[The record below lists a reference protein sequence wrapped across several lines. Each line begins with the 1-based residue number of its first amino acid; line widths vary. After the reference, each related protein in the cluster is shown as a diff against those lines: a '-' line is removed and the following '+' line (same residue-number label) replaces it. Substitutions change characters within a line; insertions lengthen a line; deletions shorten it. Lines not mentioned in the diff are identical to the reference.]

1 MMVAMLALLR
11 QCGAF
16 RAPAA
21 SRLAP
26 TRLLSVS
33 PRIYESSSAAP
44 ASYALPVSDALLAR
58 VPESVRA
65 RDADVVEA
73 YLLDALQLGLGALE
87 RVEGAGEARRVAAE
101 FDSLVSRLDTW
112 DARLR
117 ERLDSAFATRD
128 ARTTAALESYLGSKG
143 RLEATIDGL
152 RVNLSDPTRSTSL
165 VSATAASVSQ
175 ALEKTTAD
183 VRRLLDCADSSSEL
197 GKFLAQQREVV
208 ASQRGVQAAATAEFV
223 GELRSAYKDLD
234 ARLARTL
241 EAVGAEDVRRADVKG
256 RAFELDVY
264 DSLLALASVGG
275 DGVEDTAYEA
285 AAGSRSKVGD
295 ALVTLQ
301 GGAASVAVE
310 VKSGKFAMAGATSL
324 ERSLRDA
331 MDLRGAQAAIGVVR
345 AKHLGKRMGWYT
357 ALPGNVVVVAFEP
370 DVRAPGVLRANLS
383 SEALSASPAG
393 RARRRRAPVRVQGAP
408 GPGPRGRARRARRR
422 RRGRGGAPR
431 GRDPPA
437 RARHPRVPGPAPPH
451 EEECDRCGR
460 HAQRAPRRPRRPRPR
475 DPRRAPRD
483 RQRPRRGT
491 VGLSYQQQAKAEPGA
506 RVLRWQWPPDP
517 WSSPAAWR
525 RSRLR
530 SRRS

>member
-1 MMVAMLALLR
+1 MLALLR

-16 RAPAA
+16 RAPAAA

-101 FDSLVSRLDTW
+101 FDSL
-112 DARLR
+112 
-117 ERLDSAFATRD
+117 
-128 ARTTAALESYLGSKG
+128 
-143 RLEATIDGL
+143 
-152 RVNLSDPTRSTSL
+152 
-165 VSATAASVSQ
+165 
-175 ALEKTTAD
+175 ALEKTTSD

-295 ALVTLQ
+295 SLVTLQ
-301 GGAASVAVE
+301 GGAARVAVE

-370 DVRAPGVLRANLS
+370 DVEHGAVALQCAYKVLRAQVLAD
-383 SEALSASPAG
+383 ALAARDG
-393 RARRRRAPVRVQGAP
+393 DGEDAAALRADAIRQRARDILASL
-408 GPGPRGRARRARRR
+408 
-422 RRGRGGAPR
+422 
-431 GRDPPA
+431 D
-437 RARHPRVPGPAPPH
+437 
-451 EEECDRCGR
+451 
-460 HAQRAPRRPRRPRPR
+460 
-475 DPRRAPRD
+475 
-483 RQRPRRGT
+483 
-491 VGLSYQQQAKAEPGA
+491 
-506 RVLRWQWPPDP
+506 
-517 WSSPAAWR
+517 
-525 RSRLR
+525 RLR
-530 SRRS
+530 RMKKNATDAGGMLNALRVDLDDLDREIRGALREIDSDLAAAPSG

>member
-1 MMVAMLALLR
+1 MMVALLLR

-21 SRLAP
+21 SRLAPSRRAAPRLAP

-117 ERLDSAFATRD
+117 ERLDAAFATRD

-175 ALEKTTAD
+175 ALEKTTSD

-295 ALVTLQ
+295 SLVTLQ
-301 GGAASVAVE
+301 GGAARVAVE

-370 DVRAPGVLRANLS
+370 DVEHGAVALQCAYKVLRAQVLAD
-383 SEALSASPAG
+383 ALAARDG
-393 RARRRRAPVRVQGAP
+393 DGEDAAALRADAIRQRARDILASL
-408 GPGPRGRARRARRR
+408 
-422 RRGRGGAPR
+422 
-431 GRDPPA
+431 D
-437 RARHPRVPGPAPPH
+437 
-451 EEECDRCGR
+451 
-460 HAQRAPRRPRRPRPR
+460 
-475 DPRRAPRD
+475 
-483 RQRPRRGT
+483 
-491 VGLSYQQQAKAEPGA
+491 
-506 RVLRWQWPPDP
+506 
-517 WSSPAAWR
+517 
-525 RSRLR
+525 RLR
-530 SRRS
+530 RMKKNATDAGGMLNALRVDLDDLDREIRGALREIDSDLAAAPSV

>member
-1 MMVAMLALLR
+1 MLALLR

-16 RAPAA
+16 RAPAAA

-87 RVEGAGEARRVAAE
+87 RVEGAGGAPA
-101 FDSLVSRLDTW
+101 
-112 DARLR
+112 
-117 ERLDSAFATRD
+117 
-128 ARTTAALESYLGSKG
+128 
-143 RLEATIDGL
+143 
-152 RVNLSDPTRSTSL
+152 
-165 VSATAASVSQ
+165 
-175 ALEKTTAD
+175 
-183 VRRLLDCADSSSEL
+183 
-197 GKFLAQQREVV
+197 EVV

-241 EAVGAEDVRRADVKG
+241 EAVGAEDGAADVKG
-256 RAFELDVY
+256 SAFELDVY

-295 ALVTLQ
+295 SLVTLQ
-301 GGAASVAVE
+301 GGAARVAVE

-370 DVRAPGVLRANLS
+370 DVEHGAVALQCAYKVLRAQVLAD
-383 SEALSASPAG
+383 ALAARDGDGEDAAALAHARSASATSSL
-393 RARRRRAPVRVQGAP
+393 
-408 GPGPRGRARRARRR
+408 
-422 RRGRGGAPR
+422 
-431 GRDPPA
+431 
-437 RARHPRVPGPAPPH
+437 PGPAPPH
-451 EEECDRCGR
+451 EECARMRVACR
-460 HAQRAPRRPRRPRPR
+460 PPRRPRRPDREIR
-475 DPRRAPRD
+475 GALREIDSDLAAAPS
-483 RQRPRRGT
+483 G
-491 VGLSYQQQAKAEPGA
+491 
-506 RVLRWQWPPDP
+506 
-517 WSSPAAWR
+517 
-525 RSRLR
+525 
-530 SRRS
+530 

>member
-21 SRLAP
+21 SRLAPSRRAAPRLAP

-117 ERLDSAFATRD
+117 ERLDAAFATRD

-370 DVRAPGVLRANLS
+370 DVRAPGVLCANLS
-383 SEALSASPAG
+383 SNARRPQVEHGAVALQCAYKVLRAQVLADALAARDG
-393 RARRRRAPVRVQGAP
+393 DGEDAAALRADAIRQRARDILASL
-408 GPGPRGRARRARRR
+408 
-422 RRGRGGAPR
+422 
-431 GRDPPA
+431 D
-437 RARHPRVPGPAPPH
+437 
-451 EEECDRCGR
+451 
-460 HAQRAPRRPRRPRPR
+460 
-475 DPRRAPRD
+475 
-483 RQRPRRGT
+483 
-491 VGLSYQQQAKAEPGA
+491 
-506 RVLRWQWPPDP
+506 
-517 WSSPAAWR
+517 
-525 RSRLR
+525 RLR
-530 SRRS
+530 RMKKNATDAGGMLNALRVDLDDLDREIRGALREIDSDLAAAPSG